1 MTTTDR
7 GNATVE
13 FVAVVPLL
21 VLVGLTVLQLVL
33 LAHAKSIVAA
43 AAAESARVAA
53 VSAAPEPAAR
63 QTAAGAVAQG
73 LGGIPMSD
81 FLLTRSEVS
90 GAAVVRVRVEARPR
104 LVLLPDLAVVSGT
117 GHALLEPVR

>member
-1 MTTTDR
+1 MTRPDR

-33 LAHAKSIVAA
+33 LAHAKAIVSA

-53 VSAAPEPAAR
+53 VAAAPQSAAHR
-63 QTAAGAVAQG
+63 TATDMVAEG
-73 LGGIPMSD
+73 LGGMPLTD
-81 FLLTRSEVS
+81 FRLTSHEVS
-90 GAAVVRVRVEARPR
+90 GVPVVTVRVEARPR
-104 LVLLPDLAVVSGT
+104 LALLPDVAVVSGT

>member
-1 MTTTDR
+1 MTPTDR

-33 LAHAKSIVAA
+33 LAHAKSIVSA

-53 VSAAPEPAAR
+53 VSAAPESAAR
-63 QTAAGAVAQG
+63 QTAAAAVAQG
-73 LGGIPMSD
+73 LGGMPMSD
-81 FLLTRSEVS
+81 FRLTRSEVS
-90 GAAVVRVRVEARPR
+90 GAAVVTVRVETRPR
-104 LVLLPDLAVVSGT
+104 LVLLPDVALVSGT